1 MCCNANENLDK
12 FIMAYKNLNLFQF
25 RNIKNTEIKLEEGVN
40 IFYGEN
46 GQGKTNLLEALFF
59 LSRGRSFRTTEASRC
74 ISISRDPNLTY
85 DAVSVI
91 KSNYKDSLNVDNS
104 LKVQID
110 NNKKT
115 FWINEKRTVSTRLST
130 FCPTVLFSPESL
142 ASIKEGPQERRNLI
156 DDIIEQLPEYSK
168 AVSQFRKILKTRNKV
183 LSDVKREIKKESEVR
198 GILASINDI
207 FIKSSLDLIELRLY
221 FLDLLKP
228 YAQTAVRYIFN
239 SEDDF
244 DFNYIIS
251 DLEIRRFEAS
261 KVEELLRKRAQELY
275 FSELS
280 TGHSLIGPQKHDIQ
294 FIFNGK
300 DSRYYC
306 SQGQQ
311 RALIVALKIAEIFY
325 RLERRE
331 ESPVLLLDDVM
342 SELDEGKRDRL
353 VDFLK
358 DVKSQIIITTTEK
371 SSSLEKIIGPHK
383 QFYIESGQISLL

>member
-1 MCCNANENLDK
+1 
-12 FIMAYKNLNLFQF
+12 MAYKNLNLFQF

-59 LSRGRSFRTTEASRC
+59 LSRGRSFRTTEPSRC
-74 ISISRDPNLTY
+74 ISMFKEESFSESNVAL
-85 DAVSVI
+85 I

-104 LKVQID
+104 LKVQIE

-115 FWINEKRTVSTRLST
+115 FWINEKRTVSTKLST

-183 LSDVKREIKKESEVR
+183 LGDVMREFKKESEVR
-198 GILASINDI
+198 DLLNSITDI
-207 FIKSSLDLIELRLY
+207 FIKSALDLIELRIY

-239 SEDDF
+239 SEDSF

-251 DLEIRRFEAS
+251 DVEIHEFEAE
-261 KVEELLRKRAQELY
+261 KIEDLLRKRAQELY
-275 FSELS
+275 ISELS
-280 TGHSLIGPQKHDIQ
+280 SGYSLIGPQKHDIQ

-342 SELDEGKRDRL
+342 SELDERKRDRL

-371 SSSLEKIIGPHK
+371 SSSLEKIMGPHK
-383 QFYIESGQISLL
+383 QFYIEEGRISLL

>member
-1 MCCNANENLDK
+1 
-12 FIMAYKNLNLFQF
+12 MAYKNLNLFHF

-59 LSRGRSFRTTEASRC
+59 LSRGRSFRTTEPSRC
-74 ISISRDPNLTY
+74 ISMFKEESFSESNVAL
-85 DAVSVI
+85 I

-104 LKVQID
+104 LKVQIE

-115 FWINEKRTVSTRLST
+115 FWINEKRTVSTKLST

-183 LSDVKREIKKESEVR
+183 LGDVKREFKKESEVR
-198 GILASINDI
+198 DLLNSITDI
-207 FIKSSLDLIELRLY
+207 FIKSALDLIELRIY

-239 SEDDF
+239 SEDSF

-251 DLEIRRFEAS
+251 DVEIHEFEAE
-261 KVEELLRKRAQELY
+261 KIEDLLRKRAQELY
-275 FSELS
+275 ISELS
-280 TGHSLIGPQKHDIQ
+280 SGYSLIGPQKHDIQ

-342 SELDEGKRDRL
+342 SELDERKRDRL

-371 SSSLEKIIGPHK
+371 SSSLEKIMGPHK
-383 QFYIESGQISLL
+383 QFYIEEGRISLL

>member
-1 MCCNANENLDK
+1 
-12 FIMAYKNLNLFQF
+12 MAYKNLNLFQF

-59 LSRGRSFRTTEASRC
+59 LSRGRSFRTTEPSRC
-74 ISISRDPNLTY
+74 ISMFKEESFSESNVAL
-85 DAVSVI
+85 I

-104 LKVQID
+104 LKVQIE

-115 FWINEKRTVSTRLST
+115 FWINEKRTVSTKLST

-183 LSDVKREIKKESEVR
+183 LSDVKREFKKESEVR
-198 GILASINDI
+198 DLLNSITDI
-207 FIKSSLDLIELRLY
+207 FIKSALDLIELRIY

-239 SEDDF
+239 SEDSF
-244 DFNYIIS
+244 DFNYVIS
-251 DLEIRRFEAS
+251 DVEIHKFEAGRI
-261 KVEELLRKRAQELY
+261 EDLLRKRAQELY
-275 FSELS
+275 MSELS
-280 TGHSLIGPQKHDIQ
+280 SGYSLIGPQKHDIQ

-342 SELDEGKRDRL
+342 SELDERKRDRL

-371 SSSLEKIIGPHK
+371 SSSLEKIMGPHK
-383 QFYIESGQISLL
+383 QFYIEEGRISLL

>member
-1 MCCNANENLDK
+1 
-12 FIMAYKNLNLFQF
+12 MAYKNLNLFQF

-59 LSRGRSFRTTEASRC
+59 LSRGRSFRTTEPSRC
-74 ISISRDPNLTY
+74 ISMFKEESFSESNVAL
-85 DAVSVI
+85 I

-104 LKVQID
+104 LKVQIE

-115 FWINEKRTVSTRLST
+115 FWINEKRTVSTKLST

-183 LSDVKREIKKESEVR
+183 LGDVKREFKKESEVR
-198 GILASINDI
+198 DLLNSITDI
-207 FIKSSLDLIELRLY
+207 FIKSALDLIELRIY

-239 SEDDF
+239 SEDSF

-251 DLEIRRFEAS
+251 DVEIHEFEAE
-261 KVEELLRKRAQELY
+261 KIEDLLRKRAQELY
-275 FSELS
+275 ISELS
-280 TGHSLIGPQKHDIQ
+280 SGYSLIGPQKHDIQ

-342 SELDEGKRDRL
+342 SELDERKRDRL

-371 SSSLEKIIGPHK
+371 SSSLEKIMGPHK
-383 QFYIESGQISLL
+383 QFYIEEGRISLL